1 MKSGE
6 NRDEP
11 TLLYRKEFGTVGRH
25 QSSEKD
31 QEGIRTACSDMVRA
45 VY

>member
-6 NRDEP
+6 NRNEP
-11 TLLYRKEFGTVGRH
+11 TWLCGKQFDTVGRH

-31 QEGIRTACSDMVRA
+31 QEEIRAVRPDMVRA